1 MSNRR
6 IFLKNLSHIAAASAI
21 GISLSARAQATPVAN
36 TDPQAV
42 ALGYNNDTTKVDK
55 AKYPNHVP
63 VQACKNCALFQGKAA
78 DANGPCPLFAGKVVS
93 ANGWCTAYSKKA

>member
-21 GISLSARAQATPVAN
+21 GISLNARAQAAQVAN

-42 ALGYNNDTTKVDK
+42 ALGYNSDTTKVDK
-55 AKYPNHVP
+55 VKYPNHVP
-63 VQACKNCALFQGKAA
+63 AQECKNCALFQGKAA
-78 DANGPCPLFAGKVVS
+78 DATGPCPLFAGKVV
-93 ANGWCTAYSKKA
+93 AAAGWCSAYSKKG